1 VKTDSS
7 TERLQT
13 LQPGARIALFLNYF
27 PALSERFIVNE
38 VAGLLERGLD
48 LRPYALSRPP
58 AGRENSEVPELAE
71 RTFYILPSLRAGKVI
86 GAHVVWLFR
95 HPVRYLKC
103 WSFARRHRT
112 RSESLFGSLW
122 RAARKQELTKAQ
134 RQNVLLNFYLIVPL
148 ARRMEE
154 EGFSL
159 IHAQYADSASSL
171 ALLAAM
177 ILDLP
182 FSFTA
187 HAYDIFTPQ
196 VIFEEKLKRASFIV
210 TCTRYNRDYLQQNY
224 GELVGD
230 KIFVNYHGLD
240 LTRLQPRSRTR
251 LDPPVILAVG
261 RLVPKKG
268 LGVLLHACKILHD
281 QGVVF
286 KCLVVG
292 DGPERPRLEMF
303 IRLNQL
309 MEQVEIRG
317 YMAPSAVIESY
328 AGARLFVLPCVV
340 EEDGNRD
347 GIPNVIAEAMAME
360 LPVISTAISG
370 IPELVEKGVSGLL
383 LDEAEPKLLAQTMLE
398 VLSSPQMER
407 RLGKAARERV
417 AKIFDSRR
425 NLDELYNYFQLRL
438 QELAAGEKK
447 A

>member
-1 VKTDSS
+1 MKTDSS
-7 TERLQT
+7 TDRLQT
-13 LQPGARIALFLNYF
+13 LQPGARVALFLNYF

-71 RTFYILPSLRAGKVI
+71 RTFYILSSLKAGKVI
-86 GAHVVWLFR
+86 GAHLACLFR
-95 HPVRYLKC
+95 HPGRYLKS

-112 RSESLFGSLW
+112 RSESLLVSLW

-134 RQNVLLNFYLIVPL
+134 RQNVLLNFYLIVPVTRQMR
-148 ARRMEE
+148 A

-196 VIFEEKLKRASFIV
+196 VIFEEKLKRARFIV

-224 GELVGD
+224 GDLVGD
-230 KIFVNYHGLD
+230 KILVNYHGLD
-240 LTRLQPRSRTR
+240 LSKLQPRPKTKRE
-251 LDPPVILAVG
+251 LPVILSVG

-281 QGVVF
+281 QGVAY
-286 KCLVVG
+286 KCLIIG
-292 DGPERPRLEMF
+292 DGPERPRMEMF
-303 IRLNQL
+303 IRLNHL
-309 MEQVEIRG
+309 MEQIEITG
-317 YMAPSAVIESY
+317 YMAPSAVIEAY
-328 AGARLFVLPCVV
+328 AGASLFVLPCVV

-360 LPVISTAISG
+360 VPVISTAISG

-383 LDEAEPKLLAQTMLE
+383 LDEAEPKLLAQTMAE
-398 VLSSPQMER
+398 VLASPQMER

-417 AKIFDSRR
+417 AEIFDSRR
-425 NLDELYNYFQLRL
+425 NLDELYNFFQLRL
-438 QELAAGEKK
+438 HETAAGERE